1 MAKKVQK
8 RGTRTSKKVFISPF
22 QIYWKKSNYI
32 LLGAGFLIL
41 VIGFYL
47 MSIDPWNS
55 FPALVLSP
63 IVIMIAYLVIF
74 PAAIFYKAKTKDI
87 AENTKE
93 SVKDQ
98 Q

>member
-8 RGTRTSKKVFISPF
+8 RGTRTTKKVFTSPF
-22 QIYWKKSNYI
+22 QIYWKKNNYI
-32 LLGAGFLIL
+32 LLGAGFLVL

-55 FPALVLSP
+55 TPALVLSP

-74 PAAIFYKAKTKDI
+74 PTAIFYKSKSKDTK
-87 AENTKE
+87 ENTEGAEK
-93 SVKDQ
+93 S
-98 Q
+98 